1 MGRRLALGVL
11 ALGVTFAG
19 PGGAELPELAPR
31 GHAAPAGLEELEGR
45 GPGPPGSA
53 ASLLGAGATPLRF
66 ATPAGGSARL
76 VVYLAALPPRGG
88 GPRESVALEAL
99 LGVPGEVRLDAR
111 AARPPAEASLP
122 AEPAGPEPVP
132 EPGALVL
139 GLGGLL
145 LLGRL
150 ARRRGPCHPARRW
163 SGPPPG

>member
-11 ALGVTFAG
+11 ALGVTLAG

-31 GHAAPAGLEELEGR
+31 GRGAPAGLEELEGR

-53 ASLLGAGATPLRF
+53 ALLLGAGAIPLRF

-76 VVYLAALPPRGG
+76 VVYLAALPSRGAG
-88 GPRESVALEAL
+88 ARESVALEAL

-111 AARPPAEASLP
+111 GARPRAAAPLP
-122 AEPAGPEPVP
+122 AEPGPEPVP
-132 EPGALVL
+132 EPSALVL

-150 ARRRGPCHPARRW
+150 ARGRGPCHPARRW